1 MGFEHD
7 RPKGANFKDST
18 SAPRPVRW
26 DDEEDV
32 RAWISALR
40 EGVEDLRGA
49 ARDRARRK
57 RQRVLSRYEAR
68 RQIGAAWRA
77 LTVLLQAGEAG
88 LDGPAPREP
97 EPLPEGRTGEDEPPF
112 SSQRPTSTPPDPAS

>member
-1 MGFEHD
+1 MGFDHD
-7 RPKGANFKDST
+7 RPKGANFKDTT

-26 DDEEDV
+26 EDEEDV
-32 RAWISALR
+32 RAWVSALR

-68 RQIGAAWRA
+68 RQILAASQA
-77 LTVLLQAGEAG
+77 LEVLLQAAEAG
-88 LDGPAPREP
+88 FGGSAPRDP
-97 EPLPEGRTGEDEPPF
+97 DPQPEGGTGEDEPPF
-112 SSQRPTSTPPDPAS
+112 SSRRPTPSPQTAS